1 MHNHDFRVLQQN
13 AEDSSKA
20 CLLQPVDQM
29 EVWHERSVNKNN
41 FLCEN
46 NWKVKMWIRVSE
58 ELCCERG
65 ICSLFVVH
73 EEVDLV
79 ANAGA
84 LSSVLS
90 WFSLFRI
97 LQQILSWKCYQGRLR
112 ALGYCT

>member
-1 MHNHDFRVLQQN
+1 
-13 AEDSSKA
+13 
-20 CLLQPVDQM
+20 
-29 EVWHERSVNKNN
+29 
-41 FLCEN
+41 
-46 NWKVKMWIRVSE
+46 MWIRVSE
-58 ELCCERG
+58 ELCCERD

-97 LQQILSWKCYQGRLR
+97 LQQILSWKSY
-112 ALGYCT
+112 